1 MADLL
6 ADSGGH
12 RPLKRGAGGD
22 AHPARSTRIQLTPAP
37 KRRLA
42 DVLYGQL
49 LEQIMVGAV
58 APGDKL
64 PTEHAICKAFGVS
77 RPVVRE
83 ALTRLQADGLV
94 KSRRGSGTILLRAP
108 PVASMH
114 FFEPADFAS
123 YLRAFEVRTALEPA
137 AARFAAE
144 RRTHEDLIA
153 IKAATRAF
161 TDAVSAGQPAEKFDI
176 AFHRA
181 VAIAS
186 GNELFATQLDGLS
199 VELEGF
205 IAVTLGLTRL
215 GSAERRAT
223 VMLEHQRIADAIE
236 SGDGDSA
243 ATYMRFHLSEA
254 RRRLTEVT
262 RKT

>member
-1 MADLL
+1 MANLSPT
-6 ADSGGH
+6 DSEH
-12 RPLKRGAGGD
+12 RANRRGNGGD
-22 AHPARSTRIQLTPAP
+22 VSGSKSMSIHLTPAP

-42 DVLYGQL
+42 DILYGQL
-49 LEQIMVGAV
+49 LEQIMTGAV

-64 PTEHAICKAFGVS
+64 PPEHVICKAFGVS
-77 RPVVRE
+77 RTVVRE

-94 KSRRGSGTILLRAP
+94 KSRRGSGTVLLRAP
-108 PVASMH
+108 PAASID

-123 YLRAFEVRTALEPA
+123 YLRAFEVRTALEPP

-144 RRTHEDLIA
+144 RRTYEDLVA
-153 IKAATRAF
+153 IKAATKAF
-161 TDAVSAGQPAEKFDI
+161 SDAVSAGQPAEKFDI

-181 VAIAS
+181 VAVAS
-186 GNELFATQLDGLS
+186 GNDLFATLLDSLS
-199 VELEGF
+199 IELEGF

-215 GSAERRAT
+215 GSAERRST

-262 RKT
+262 RRA